1 MQRGRCSGGSCKWK
15 RQLVKSFCAHGQQYQ
30 PTLSVSYPTKKL
42 TTRHRPG
49 TNLADSWQIST
60 DIGQFLPKCHRY
72 HICVKKARK
81 HWSYASSKHLATFD
95 HEWLAQI
102 CHISNFPFLWWSSSW
117 SFENYDCI
125 YHHHQTMMMMFLR
138 QAVEESAE
146 AAFASHCNL
155 IIALSFG

>member
-49 TNLADSWQIST
+49 TNLANSWQIST
-60 DIGQFLPKCHRY
+60 DIGQLLPKCHRY

-125 YHHHQTMMMMFLR
+125 YHGYPANYHQSHSHHVGICHNDEWWEYDTVKFPPYT
-138 QAVEESAE
+138 
-146 AAFASHCNL
+146 
-155 IIALSFG
+155 